1 MGDGRVKAL
10 LRTAVGFSVAASLT
24 LGVAAS
30 PALGARRTTI
40 DDFMTGLACVES
52 GGRYD
57 ATNVVSG
64 SYGKYQIMPRVWLAW
79 AGRYLGNRWAD
90 PTPRAQE
97 YVARSRIS
105 DLYGLHHRW
114 PLVAHWWLTGN
125 ADPDQHEWSDA
136 SSGYVDSVITIAR
149 LVRTPTGAAQVPAR
163 CFARDLPLPKIRTA
177 PLPRVVV
184 TAGRVFIREG
194 AGADNRAVGTVTQG
208 TLLAVL
214 GTRRDAEGK
223 KWLNVGLRDGSKAW
237 VASWLTEPRD

>member
-1 MGDGRVKAL
+1 VKAL
-10 LRTAVGFSVAASLT
+10 LRTAVGFSVAAALA

-57 ATNVVSG
+57 ALNSASG

-79 AGRYLGNRWAD
+79 AGIYLGNRWAN

-97 YVARSRIS
+97 YVARNRIS
-105 DLYGLHHRW
+105 DLYALHRKW
-114 PLVAHWWLTGN
+114 PLVAHWWLTGS
-125 ADPDQHEWSDA
+125 ADPDRELWSDA
-136 SSGYVDSVITIAR
+136 STGYVDSVITIAR
-149 LVRTPTGAAQVPAR
+149 LVRTSAGAAQVPAR
-163 CFARDLPLPKIRTA
+163 CFVQDLPLPKIRTQ

-184 TAGRVFIREG
+184 TGGRAFIRDG
-194 AGADNRAVGTVTQG
+194 AGADNSAVGTVMKG

-214 GTRRDAEGK
+214 GHGRDSAGK
-223 KWLNVGLRDGSKAW
+223 KWLHVGLRDGSKAW
-237 VASWLTEPRD
+237 IASWLTAPSD